1 MVKVSLQRGAGDGK
15 VIVAS
20 FANSLLFL
28 SVQIASKN
36 ILIVLLSYSA
46 HIPVGGSTTGARDDE
61 LLRCSTQEWQAVG
74 SAI

>member
-1 MVKVSLQRGAGDGK
+1 MGR

-28 SVQIASKN
+28 SVQIASKK

-46 HIPVGGSTTGARDDE
+46 HIHVARPTAVARGDE
-61 LLRCSTQEWQAVG
+61 LLRCSTQKWQAVG